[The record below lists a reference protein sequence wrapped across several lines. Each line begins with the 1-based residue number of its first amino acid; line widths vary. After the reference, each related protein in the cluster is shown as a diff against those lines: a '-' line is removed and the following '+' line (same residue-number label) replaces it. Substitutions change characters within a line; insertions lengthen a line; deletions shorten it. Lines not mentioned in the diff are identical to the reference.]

1 MIVQDQLYRNI
12 ASYSYRKQIRSM
24 KIPLCSA
31 ATFHSLVAVVD
42 LISDWRP
49 VQLSM
54 THEMNLKGVK
64 MYENYIYISR
74 RPWSPEIGDLRIKY
88 EFAGATDPANPTH
101 VRNTSCT
108 FFISYS
114 KLAGRIVFVLLMY

>member
-1 MIVQDQLYRNI
+1 
-12 ASYSYRKQIRSM
+12 M

-31 ATFHSLVAVVD
+31 ATFRSLVALVD
-42 LISDWRP
+42 LISDWKP

-64 MYENYIYISR
+64 MYENYIYISH

-88 EFAGATDPANPTH
+88 EFAGATDPANPIH
-101 VRNTSCT
+101 VRNTSCN

-114 KLAGRIVFVLLMY
+114 KLAGHISCVLLMY